1 MKHFNQQQKIRAV
14 KGPRV
19 RYMKGVSER
28 QFSAYFCRSNPK
40 ISNVRMYYYILL
52 ILIVYCL
59 MLTGKNAEKFYFVI
73 K

>member
-19 RYMKGVSER
+19 RYMKGVPER
-28 QFSAYFCRSNPK
+28 RFQLTFAEVTPK
-40 ISNVRMYYYILL
+40 FLMYYYILL

-59 MLTGKNAEKFYFVI
+59 MLTGKNAETFYFVI